1 MVSHNGLE
9 KWERGNKYWQGEEV
23 GDRGIK
29 PNNFPTEA
37 GPSVEG

>member
-1 MVSHNGLE
+1 MG
-9 KWERGNKYWQGEEV
+9 KGQGEEV
-23 GDRGIK
+23 GDRGIR